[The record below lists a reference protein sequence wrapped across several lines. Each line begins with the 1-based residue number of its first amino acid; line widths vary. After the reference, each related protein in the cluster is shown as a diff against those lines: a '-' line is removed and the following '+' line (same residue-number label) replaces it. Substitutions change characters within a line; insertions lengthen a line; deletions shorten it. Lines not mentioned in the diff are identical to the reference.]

1 MGFLRRLV
9 ADMVQDD
16 PAKRPTIDM
25 VVTRFDVIRKDLWT
39 LKLHSR
45 AGRRD
50 EWFGR
55 ARDFAYF
62 FKSIKYTILRKAPF
76 PAR

>member
-1 MGFLRRLV
+1 MRRLV
-9 ADMVQDD
+9 AEMVQDD

-25 VVTRFDVIRKDLWT
+25 VVTRFDTIRKNLWT

-55 ARDFAYF
+55 VRDFAFF
-62 FKSIKYTILRKAPF
+62 FKSIKHTILRVPPV